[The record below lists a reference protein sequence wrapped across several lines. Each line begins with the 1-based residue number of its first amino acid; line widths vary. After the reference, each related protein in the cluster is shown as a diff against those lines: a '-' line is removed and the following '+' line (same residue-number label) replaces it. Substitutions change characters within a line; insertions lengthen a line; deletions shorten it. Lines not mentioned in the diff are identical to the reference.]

1 MNDFTFF
8 KKTREIDSKITEFF
22 NNISEGGLL
31 FQRTVALY
39 LDQGITEEFSQ
50 KLKQISAFESRNDQ
64 LRRDVEAQLYEHTL
78 LPDSRADVL
87 ELLEGVD
94 RIINKYESALF
105 MYSIE
110 KPVIPENYHT
120 GLKEL
125 TQTVIDCAEALI
137 ASSRSFFAMN
147 GEIENTLHK
156 VMFFEKQA
164 DLQGTDLKRRIF
176 DNPGLEL
183 AHKLQLK
190 SFEAAIEDI
199 SDIAEDIADHLT
211 VISVKRSF

>member
-1 MNDFTFF
+1 MNEFTFF
-8 KKTREIDSKITEFF
+8 KKTREIDGKITEFF
-22 NNISEGGLL
+22 NNVSEGGLL
-31 FQRTVALY
+31 FQRAVSLY
-39 LDQGITEEFSQ
+39 LDKGISEDFTQ
-50 KLKQISAFESRNDQ
+50 KLTQISAFESRNDQ
-64 LRRDVEAQLYEHTL
+64 LRRDIESQLYEHTL

-94 RIINKYESALF
+94 RVINKFESGLF

-110 KPVIPENYHT
+110 KPIIPETYHAAF
-120 GLKEL
+120 KEL
-125 TQTVIDCAEALI
+125 IQTVIDCTEALV

-156 VMFFEKQA
+156 VMFYEKQA
-164 DLQGTDLKRRIF
+164 DLQGTDLKRKIF

-199 SDIAEDIADHLT
+199 SDLAEDVADNLT